1 MSVTNTPSTSS
12 PVRVSLLGLRISMFG
27 VWIAVVGT
35 ATLLLTALILY
46 LGLPTIF
53 IYGVFGFV
61 VLIHVLQWIFGPY
74 IINAIYNV
82 KPADE
87 YEYGWLHRIV
97 EQLSVKSGLRS
108 KPKVMIAN
116 IDVPNAF
123 AYGSPLTGPMVAVT
137 RELVRKMPREEIEA
151 VVAHEVGHLRHRD
164 VVVML
169 MISLIP
175 AIIYY
180 IGYLLYYSGLFGAY
194 GRRNGSSGGAAVL
207 IGIGLI
213 VLSFIFN
220 LFVFFM
226 SRLREYYADSHA
238 ALSVQ
243 DGARR
248 LQRALVRIMILA
260 GRVKPSQ
267 RIRSE
272 SLKMFFIADPEI
284 ALDPRFDVDS
294 VIEEL
299 RQSRPSGL
307 ADIFSTHPHPAK
319 RIKHLDK
326 FAGIIY
332 Y

>member
-1 MSVTNTPSTSS
+1 MSVNSNLGTGRP
-12 PVRVSLLGLRISMFG
+12 RMSLLGLRVSMFA

-35 ATLLLTALILY
+35 ATLVLTALILY

-61 VLIHVLQWIFGPY
+61 VLIHILQWLFGPY
-74 IINAIYNV
+74 IINAIYSV

-87 YEYGWLHRIV
+87 YEYGWLHQIV
-97 EQLSVKSGLRS
+97 EQLSIRSGLRS

-137 RELVRKMPREEIEA
+137 KGLVGKMPREELEA

-175 AIIYY
+175 ALIYY
-180 IGYLLYYSGLFGAY
+180 IGYSLYYSGLLGSY
-194 GRRNGSSGGAAVL
+194 GRRNGSSGAGAVL

-226 SRLREYYADSHA
+226 SRLREYYADTHA

-243 DGARR
+243 DGARK

-260 GRVKPSQ
+260 GRIRPTQ
-267 RIRSE
+267 RIKSD
-272 SLKMFFIADPEI
+272 SLKMFFIADPDVG
-284 ALDPRFDVDS
+284 LDSRLDIDS

-299 RQSRPSGL
+299 RQARPSAL
-307 ADIFSTHPHPAK
+307 SDIFSTHPHPAK
-319 RIKHLDK
+319 RIKHLDQ
-326 FAGIIY
+326 FAGTLY